1 MNRFP
6 IDHAL
11 KFGIQ
16 DADKISI
23 IRVEFGFG
31 NGWIHVRLRN
41 LRFIKNIMCHENLRV
56 PIFVHACI
64 HQVRLS
70 LQRSDISGRQNE
82 TGKTVVPVL
91 RNHVSTTL
99 PQLQIRHLG
108 RIVLSLAF
116 FFSGGFFGGGK
127 SVAMVGETVHAQIPF
142 ISRHC
147 DFKQFIFTSPRH
159 FLGKKT
165 HPKFFQPTPLAQEVR
180 LLGCSTTIFVSTVQ
194 RATGQQ
200 IPLGV
205 CHFLCCFWK
214 WRVMGRQPF
223 WKTMVRP
230 STLPSTKLYFWILY
244 FIFWLSLLTVYTV
257 YPAIYHIYRTR
268 KGFLD
273 DWRKKCMRLY
283 TSLLPWFLPTSW
295 TIEMPP
301 SQTLAAKKTSE
312 LPCL

>member
-1 MNRFP
+1 
-6 IDHAL
+6 
-11 KFGIQ
+11 
-16 DADKISI
+16 
-23 IRVEFGFG
+23 
-31 NGWIHVRLRN
+31 
-41 LRFIKNIMCHENLRV
+41 MCHENLRV

-159 FLGKKT
+159 FLGKKNT
-165 HPKFFQPTPLAQEVR
+165 SQVLPANPTGPGGQAPRLFDNNFCFNCSKGNGATNTTRSLPFFVLFLEVASDGKAT
-180 LLGCSTTIFVSTVQ
+180 LLKNHGS
-194 RATGQQ
+194 
-200 IPLGV
+200 PE
-205 CHFLCCFWK
+205 
-214 WRVMGRQPF
+214 
-223 WKTMVRP
+223 
-230 STLPSTKLYFWILY
+230 
-244 FIFWLSLLTVYTV
+244 
-257 YPAIYHIYRTR
+257 YPAFHQAL
-268 KGFLD
+268 FLD
-273 DWRKKCMRLY
+273 SILHILIFFVDGVHSVSCNLPYLPNKKRL
-283 TSLLPWFLPTSW
+283 PR
-295 TIEMPP
+295 
-301 SQTLAAKKTSE
+301 
-312 LPCL
+312 